1 MDWSKG
7 YRATY
12 YMAIVDPLTWRD
24 IETIRITGGSVKR
37 EPSGLR
43 ESADIDCMGFS
54 GEHWVRIYLDAR
66 QDGSDAHEA
75 LFTGLATTP
84 TADHKGTYAETAVEC
99 YSVLKPC
106 DDILLERGWY
116 APAGRSGGDAIAE
129 LLSVTPA
136 PVEVTENAPMLT
148 NYIIA
153 EDGETN
159 LSMIDRILT
168 AMNWRIR
175 ITGAGTIQVVPAD
188 GEAVAVFNPLSNDVI
203 EPEINIEA
211 DWFSSPNVFM
221 AICDDLM
228 AIAKD
233 ESDGP
238 LSISGRGREIWQAET
253 SADLTDG
260 ESIGEYARRMLKEAQ
275 TIAKTAS
282 YQRRYVPD
290 LLPGDVVDMQISSAG
305 LIGMYRVEGQSIT
318 LGYNARTSETVSA
331 YLDATEVAE
340 VERRIDLLRLT
351 TNDGICFIDTAG
363 NELIAF
369 QA

>member
-1 MDWSKG
+1 MDWRKG

-12 YMAIVDPLTWRD
+12 YMAVVDPSTWRD

-54 GEHWVRIYLDAR
+54 GEHWVRVYLDAR

-84 TADHKGTYAETAVEC
+84 TSDHKGTYAETAVEC

-106 DDILLERGWY
+106 EDVLLERGWY
-116 APAGRSGGDAIAE
+116 APAGRSGGEVVAE

-136 PVEVTENAPMLT
+136 PVEVAENAPALT

-175 ITGAGTIQVVPAD
+175 ITGNGTIQVVPKPIETSIA
-188 GEAVAVFNPLSNDVI
+188 FNPIGFDVV
-203 EPEINIEA
+203 EPEIDIER
-211 DWFSSPNVFM
+211 DWFSAPNVFM
-221 AICDDLM
+221 AVSDDLT

-238 LSISGRGREIWQAET
+238 LSISGRGREIWMADT
-253 SADLTDG
+253 GADLSDG
-260 ESIGEYARRMLKEAQ
+260 ESIGEYALRMLKESQ
-275 TIAKTAS
+275 TVTRTAS
-282 YQRRYVPD
+282 YSRRYIPD
-290 LLPGDVVDMQISSAG
+290 LLPGDLVDMQIADV
-305 LIGMYRVEGQSIT
+305 GMVGAYRIESQTVE
-318 LGYNARTSETVSA
+318 LGYGARTSETA
-331 YLDATEVAE
+331 AE
-340 VERRIDLLRLT
+340 VV
-351 TNDGICFIDTAG
+351 G
-363 NELIAF
+363 
-369 QA
+369 

>member
-1 MDWSKG
+1 M
-7 YRATY
+7 
-12 YMAIVDPLTWRD
+12 
-24 IETIRITGGSVKR
+24 
-37 EPSGLR
+37 
-43 ESADIDCMGFS
+43 
-54 GEHWVRIYLDAR
+54 
-66 QDGSDAHEA
+66 
-75 LFTGLATTP
+75 
-84 TADHKGTYAETAVEC
+84 
-99 YSVLKPC
+99 
-106 DDILLERGWY
+106 ERGWY
-116 APAGRSGGDAIAE
+116 APAGRSGGEIITE

-136 PVEVTENAPMLT
+136 PVEVAENAPTLT

-188 GEAVAVFNPLSNDVI
+188 GEAVVVFNPRSKDVI
-203 EPEINIEA
+203 EPEINIAA

-238 LSISGRGREIWQAET
+238 LSISGRGREIWRAET
-253 SADLTDG
+253 SADLTSG
-260 ESIGEYARRMLKEAQ
+260 ESIGDYARRMLKEAQ

-290 LLPGDVVDMQISSAG
+290 LLPGDMVDMQIASAG
-305 LIGMYRVEGQSIT
+305 LIGKYRVEGQSIT
-318 LGYNARTSETVSA
+318 LGYNARTSETVSE
-331 YLDATEVAE
+331 YKPERET
-340 VERRIDLLRLT
+340 VE
-351 TNDGICFIDTAG
+351 
-363 NELIAF
+363 
-369 QA
+369 